1 MPSTFFGLY
10 IAGSGLR
17 AANAAQN
24 TTANNIANAD
34 TAGYS
39 KQVVQQQAAA
49 ALRTYTTY
57 GCAGA
62 GVNTIAIE
70 RLRDSFYDEKY
81 RSNETNYGQY
91 DTLNSY
97 MTTLEDY
104 FTDDGKSG
112 FSTIFTKIQ
121 TSLQEV
127 LKNSATTS
135 SKQSF
140 ISTSKSLTEYFNNM
154 AGNLQALQKDLNAE
168 IKTQVDDINSL
179 ASQIAN
185 LDKQI
190 NVIEMTGTTAN
201 SLRDQRDTIVDKLS
215 KIVDVEVSES
225 PIYDT
230 NNPDRETGA
239 NRFLVKIAGGET
251 LVDGNSYETLKCVN
265 RDGATK
271 VNQSDIDGL
280 YDVYWSSTGSKFG
293 VSNSAFAGSL
303 KGLFMMRDGNNGEN
317 FTGKVESAV
326 SGSDKVKITTS
337 QAYLTDLN
345 KSNLSA
351 TGTLNINNKLYEYTG
366 WTYTKNTDG
375 TATYEFTLATGTTV
389 TAAAGLDAST
399 GNAVNYEGVPYYM
412 EQMNEWIRNFSEAF
426 NKILEAGYTSS
437 GAAGSLMFTGD
448 AATSGQYT
456 FGTAAQKAVFYG
468 TGTGTTIS
476 SSDDSYYMLTA
487 VNFNLSKAL
496 VNDADKLATKT
507 STSVTDG
514 TSQYDN
520 ITAIVAM
527 LTDKDKMSFRGATA
541 GDFLTSLLG
550 DISLNKDNANTFST
564 NYKTLENTLENQRV
578 SVSGV
583 DSDEEALSLV
593 QYQNSYTLSSK
604 VISTMTEMYDQL
616 ILRTGV

>member
-1 MPSTFFGLY
+1 
-10 IAGSGLR
+10 
-17 AANAAQN
+17 
-24 TTANNIANAD
+24 
-34 TAGYS
+34 
-39 KQVVQQQAAA
+39 
-49 ALRTYTTY
+49 
-57 GCAGA
+57 
-62 GVNTIAIE
+62 
-70 RLRDSFYDEKY
+70 
-81 RSNETNYGQY
+81 
-91 DTLNSY
+91 
-97 MTTLEDY
+97 
-104 FTDDGKSG
+104 
-112 FSTIFTKIQ
+112 
-121 TSLQEV
+121 
-127 LKNSATTS
+127 
-135 SKQSF
+135 
-140 ISTSKSLTEYFNNM
+140 
-154 AGNLQALQKDLNAE
+154 
-168 IKTQVDDINSL
+168 
-179 ASQIAN
+179 
-185 LDKQI
+185 
-190 NVIEMTGTTAN
+190 
-201 SLRDQRDTIVDKLS
+201 
-215 KIVDVEVSES
+215 
-225 PIYDT
+225 
-230 NNPDRETGA
+230 
-239 NRFLVKIAGGET
+239 
-251 LVDGNSYETLKCVN
+251 
-265 RDGATK
+265 
-271 VNQSDIDGL
+271 
-280 YDVYWSSTGSKFG
+280 
-293 VSNSAFAGSL
+293 
-303 KGLFMMRDGNNGEN
+303 
-317 FTGKVESAV
+317 
-326 SGSDKVKITTS
+326 
-337 QAYLTDLN
+337 
-345 KSNLSA
+345 
-351 TGTLNINNKLYEYTG
+351 
-366 WTYTKNTDG
+366 
-375 TATYEFTLATGTTV
+375 
-389 TAAAGLDAST
+389 
-399 GNAVNYEGVPYYM
+399 M